1 MLYLMRK
8 IGESIIINGD
18 IEVKVMEVKGKSVK
32 LGFEFPSTATVLR
45 KEIHDRII
53 QENLAAAALGADG
66 DIAAAMGNVKLPAE
80 EKPKAPVSKP
90 PKPPEK

>member
-18 IEVKVMEVKGKSVK
+18 IEVKVVEVKGKAVK
-32 LGFEFPSTATVLR
+32 LGFEFPTTATVLR

-53 QENLAAAALGADG
+53 EENLAAAGGAG
-66 DIAAAMGNVKLPAE
+66 FDIDDVISEIDL
-80 EKPKAPVSKP
+80 
-90 PKPPEK
+90 PPEPKKPTKR

>member
-18 IEVKVMEVKGKSVK
+18 IEVKVMEVKGKAVK
-32 LGFEFPSTATVLR
+32 LGFEFPASATVLR

-53 QENLAAAALGADG
+53 QENLAAAGLGADS
-66 DIAAAMGNVKLPAE
+66 DIAAAMSDVQLPSKKKPAAPDVE
-80 EKPKAPVSKP
+80 E
-90 PKPPEK
+90 